1 MSYKSFDKIP
11 FSSQATHS
19 KFGMTITAAISALV
33 FGPCWAS
40 GQCWLLLMKRFCSEM
55 KRFLFFTFRR
65 RGLM

>member
-33 FGPCWAS
+33 FGP
-40 GQCWLLLMKRFCSEM
+40 LLGLGSMLVAVDET
-55 KRFLFFTFRR
+55 FLF
-65 RGLM
+65 